1 MAVAAVSGDGFS
13 SNWYRV
19 AALRPRLR
27 SHAAM
32 HRHTYRGKVW
42 YVLQDQQTGRHFR
55 LSPSANML
63 LCLMD
68 GQRTTEQIW
77 QAASDRLGAERPTRA
92 DTLRLLVQLHQG
104 DLLHAGLP
112 ELAELDRRA
121 ERDRR
126 SRMLVWLRNPMAVRF
141 PLLDPDRAL
150 EGVAPVLRAIPGWFA
165 ALAWFA
171 LIAAGLVL
179 AALHWPE
186 LSANV
191 SDRVLTTQNLVMLM
205 LLYPASK
212 ILHELGHA
220 CAIKLGGGEVH
231 EVGIMLLI
239 LVPVPYVEGSAS
251 SAFRDRRVRM
261 LAAAAGVMVELALA
275 AIAVCCW
282 VGLSP
287 GLLRAAMFNIALL
300 CSVSTL
306 LFNANPLLRFDGYYV
321 LCDLLEIPNL
331 DLRARKYLLY
341 LLQHRLFGDE
351 TVRNP
356 VQAPGERFWFV
367 AYGLTS
373 FFYRLAVMVGIV
385 VLVSAKL
392 FVLGTLLAV
401 FATVQMFVLPLAR
414 GARYLFTGRQLQHNR
429 RRAAWIVGGALATAA
444 AFLFVLPLPY
454 GALAS
459 GVVWVPEQA
468 IVRAGAD
475 GFVQGL
481 LAAPDTDVA
490 AGAPLFALQDPAAAA
505 QLEVYRADLQ
515 VAEGRF
521 QEANL
526 IDRNRARLASD
537 QVDRARAT
545 LARAEQRRQDLQAT
559 ALQAG
564 IFIVP
569 DAARL
574 PGRFVHKGDLLG
586 YVIAPGDRE
595 VRVVVP
601 QAEIDLVRSRTRAV
615 QVRSAEQL
623 ADTVPAVIARE
634 MPSALDHA
642 PAPGLSSEGGGPMVA
657 DPSSSGRDRPLG
669 QFFEVVL
676 HPLGALLSERVG
688 EHAFARFDLGWQPVG
703 WRILRQVRQ
712 VTLRMIND

>member
-1 MAVAAVSGDGFS
+1 MTAGEGFS

-19 AALRPRLR
+19 AELRPRLR

-55 LSPSANML
+55 ISPAANML

-68 GQRTTEQIW
+68 GKRTTEQIW

-92 DTLRLLVQLHQG
+92 DTLQLLVQLHQG

-112 ELAELDRRA
+112 DLAELDRRA

-126 SRMLVWLRNPMAVRF
+126 SRMLVWLRNPMAMRF

-150 EGVAPVLRAIPGWFA
+150 DRALPLLRAIPGWLVA
-165 ALAWFA
+165 MVWSE
-171 LIAAGLVL
+171 LIATGLVV

-191 SDRVLTTQNLVMLM
+191 SDRVLTAQNLLMLA

-239 LVPVPYVEGSAS
+239 LVPVPYVEGSSS

-261 LAAAAGVMVELALA
+261 MAAAAGVAVELALA
-275 AIAVCCW
+275 AIAVCAW
-282 VGLSP
+282 AVLSP
-287 GLLRAAMFNIALL
+287 GLLRAAAFNIALL
-300 CSVSTL
+300 CSISTL

-321 LCDLLEIPNL
+321 LCDVLEIPNL
-331 DLRARKYLLY
+331 DARARRYLAY
-341 LLQHRLFGDE
+341 LAQHHLFGDE
-351 TVRNP
+351 HARSP
-356 VQAPGERFWFV
+356 VQSPGERRWFV
-367 AYGLTS
+367 LYGVAS
-373 FFYRLAVMVGIV
+373 FVYRLVVMVGIV
-385 VLVSAKL
+385 ALVSAKL
-392 FVLGTLLAV
+392 FVIGTLLAV
-401 FATVQMFVLPLAR
+401 FAAVQMFVLPMLRAV
-414 GARYLFTGRQLQHNR
+414 RYLFTGPALRHRR
-429 RRAAWIVGGALATAA
+429 RRAGWVAGGALATAL
-444 AFLFVLPLPY
+444 AFLFALPLPY
-454 GALAS
+454 RALAS

-475 GFVQGL
+475 GFVQDL
-481 LAAPDTDVA
+481 LAAPGTDVA
-490 AGAPLFALQDPAAAA
+490 AGTPLVELRDPAGAA
-505 QLEVYRADLQ
+505 QLEVYRADVQ

-521 QEANL
+521 EETNL
-526 IDRNRARLASD
+526 IDRTRARLVSEQLD
-537 QVDRARAT
+537 HARAM
-545 LARAEQRRQDLQAT
+545 LARAEQRRRDLQAG

-564 IFIVP
+564 RFVVP
-569 DAARL
+569 DAGRL

-586 YVIAPGDRE
+586 YVIAPGDHE

-601 QAEIDLVRSRTRAV
+601 QAEIDLVRGRTRAV
-615 QVRSAEQL
+615 AVRVSDQPGA
-623 ADTVPAVIARE
+623 TIPATMLRE
-634 MPSALDHA
+634 MPSALDRA
-642 PAPGLSSEGGGPMVA
+642 PAPGLSAEGGGPMVA
-657 DPSSSGRDRPLG
+657 DPSSTGRDRPLD

-676 HPLGALLSERVG
+676 QPAGGGLAERVG
-688 EHAFARFDLGWQPVG
+688 GHATARFDLGWQPVG
-703 WRILRQVRQ
+703 WRLIRTVRQ
-712 VTLRMIND
+712 ATLRALNG